1 MTIRVEIDNVTMAYS
16 KLTIAQGLAILA
28 SIAVLI
34 NTLNTVVGLFFLP
47 FDTQTAGIMFG
58 LTGIL
63 LSIGAFAISWGQKSV
78 LISGLLLVTGI
89 LITLGG
95 IAGTGY
101 FAVIVFPGPIIGVFL
116 GLAVIGMGIVK
127 SVRTGM
133 AIKATA
139 TR

>member
-1 MTIRVEIDNVTMAYS
+1 MAYS
-16 KLTIAQGLAILA
+16 KLAIAQGLAILA

-127 SVRTGM
+127 SIRTGM
-133 AIKATA
+133 AIKTTA

>member
-1 MTIRVEIDNVTMAYS
+1 MAYS
-16 KLTIAQGLAILA
+16 KITIAQGLVIAA
-28 SIAVLI
+28 FIAVLI

-47 FDTQTAGIMFG
+47 FDIQTAGILFG
-58 LTGIL
+58 LSGIL

-101 FAVIVFPGPIIGVFL
+101 FAVIVFLGPIIGVFL

-127 SVRTGM
+127 SIMTGM

>member
-1 MTIRVEIDNVTMAYS
+1 MAYS
-16 KLTIAQGLAILA
+16 KRTIAQGFAILA

-127 SVRTGM
+127 SIRTGM
-133 AIKATA
+133 EIKTTA

>member
-1 MTIRVEIDNVTMAYS
+1 MAYS